1 MSTLYQISTSTALVE
16 GVYSGSVSSSVLL
29 EHGDFGLGT
38 FEGLDGEMVILDG
51 QIYQVTNRVQHRT
64 DEFLVPFAAIRH
76 EQNAA
81 FIAGGIGRMTGKA
94 GIALVTSGPGVSNLA
109 TGLVTANSEGD
120 PLVALGGTVAVA
132 DRLKSLHQNLDAVSL
147 CKPVTKYSAEV
158 DSPAATAEVLAAAFR
173 AAESDRPGAA
183 SVSLPIDIMTSAATC
198 KPLRLYTPVAQGP
211 ATKDSLSDAARLIDS
226 AKSPVI
232 LLGLMASKPK
242 FTAAIRDLLST
253 TTVPVVG
260 TFQAAGAISRDE
272 FPYFGGRVGQ
282 IANQPAD
289 ALLDSGDLIITIGY
303 DAVEYWPSHWN
314 KGKNRAIIHI
324 NVVPA
329 NIENDYSPD
338 VELIGDIAETLSSL
352 SPLLH
357 RSRLADE
364 SARLLQ
370 IIGQDRQRL
379 MAETAKK
386 SGVPSHPLRLVSELQ
401 KIVTPDVTVCSDMG
415 SFSMYL
421 SRYLFSFRARQF
433 LITNGQQ
440 TLGVA
445 LPWAIAATIVRPNEK
460 VLSISGDGGFLFSAN
475 ELETAVRLNSH
486 IVHMIWIDG
495 HYDMVGTQERLKYG
509 RTSGV
514 DFGPIDY
521 VKYAEAFG
529 ASAFQ
534 IDRPDQIAPTLKQAF
549 DTPGPVFV
557 GVHVDYQDNARLFED
572 VHEGSIL

>member
-1 MSTLYQISTSTALVE
+1 MITAKPIRKVEAKTKSQIATGADVVVETLEAQ
-16 GVYSGSVSSSVLL
+16 GVTHV
-29 EHGDFGLGT
+29 FG
-38 FEGLDGEMVILDG
+38 
-51 QIYQVTNRVQHRT
+51 
-64 DEFLVPFAAIRH
+64 VPGAKIDKVFDRLRDSKIKTVVCRH

-94 GIALVTSGPGVSNLA
+94 GVALVTSGPGVSNLA

-120 PLVALGGTVAVA
+120 PLVALGGGVAVA

-147 CKPVTKYSAEV
+147 CKPITKYSAEV
-158 DSPAATAEVLAAAFR
+158 DSPAATGEVLSAAFR

-183 SVSLPIDIMTSAATC
+183 FVSLPIDVMTSAAKC
-198 KPLRLYTPVAQGP
+198 KSIRLSTPVAQGP
-211 ATKDSLSDAARLIDS
+211 AAKHSLSEAARLIDS

-242 FTAAIRDLLST
+242 FSDAIRNLLST
-253 TTVPVVG
+253 TTFPVVG
-260 TFQAAGAISRDE
+260 TFQAAGAISREE

-289 ALLDSGDLIITIGY
+289 ALLDSADLVLTIGY

-314 KGKNRAIIHI
+314 KDKERPIIHI
-324 NVVPA
+324 DVVPA
-329 NIENDYSPD
+329 NIENDYSPT
-338 VELIGDIAETLSSL
+338 VELVGDIGETLEAL
-352 SPLLH
+352 APLFS
-357 RSRLADE
+357 RSQLAGE

-370 IIGQDRQRL
+370 MIGEDRQRL
-379 MAETAKK
+379 MADASKK
-386 SGVPSHPLRLVSELQ
+386 AGVPIHPLRLISELQ
-401 KIVTPDVTVCSDMG
+401 KILTPDVTVCSDMG

-445 LPWAIAATIVRPNEK
+445 LPWAIAATIVRPHEK

-486 IVHMIWIDG
+486 LVHMIWIDG

-514 DFGPIDY
+514 DFGPVNY
-521 VKYAEAFG
+521 AKYAEAFG
-529 ASAFQ
+529 ATAFQ
-534 IDRPDQIAPTLKQAF
+534 IGSPDQIAPTLKKAF
-549 DTPGPVFV
+549 DTPGPVLV
-557 GVHVDYQDNARLFED
+557 GVHVDYRDNARLFED